1 MQPKS
6 LPGRRSHILVLIFCS
21 IGILGL
27 LIRGIYL
34 IISGI
39 LSFDP
44 GNISNLSAP
53 LLGAL
58 AMLFCAALLVPA
70 MYYSIKRLTGKDIL
84 PANFRPIKV
93 WQVLVLL
100 SVWVLV
106 VILGAVLV
114 GLFDYG
120 WLIAAPLFLL
130 GISLPIFILVWVGAG
145 GLPAGSRQRSWFV
158 LAYGMLGGTVASV
171 LLEYLLLGIAVAII
185 GLLAATNPELRAIL
199 DQVQNQVLNAKGGD
213 IQSLLTVL
221 APYLTNPLIILSIL
235 VFAALIGPL
244 IEESLKPAVIW
255 FLGRHLRTPAEGFVL
270 GILCGAGFAM
280 LEGLMAASGAT
291 QMWGFA
297 LAGRAAASLMHITT
311 SGLLGW
317 AIASVQLQK
326 RYGRLIVVYILSVS
340 IHGLWNGSAIVAV
353 YGALRTMGQGTQT
366 DFLSMIFML
375 AGFMVL
381 ILEFILMLAVLPLI
395 NKSLRRISSPRAEET
410 QSDII
415 SPARQSESEAEQWNG
430 S

>member
-145 GLPAGSRQRSWFV
+145 GLDRK
-158 LAYGMLGGTVASV
+158 SV
-171 LLEYLLLGIAVAII
+171 V
-185 GLLAATNPELRAIL
+185 
-199 DQVQNQVLNAKGGD
+199 
-213 IQSLLTVL
+213 
-221 APYLTNPLIILSIL
+221 
-235 VFAALIGPL
+235 
-244 IEESLKPAVIW
+244 
-255 FLGRHLRTPAEGFVL
+255 
-270 GILCGAGFAM
+270 
-280 LEGLMAASGAT
+280 
-291 QMWGFA
+291 
-297 LAGRAAASLMHITT
+297 
-311 SGLLGW
+311 
-317 AIASVQLQK
+317 
-326 RYGRLIVVYILSVS
+326 
-340 IHGLWNGSAIVAV
+340 
-353 YGALRTMGQGTQT
+353 
-366 DFLSMIFML
+366 
-375 AGFMVL
+375 
-381 ILEFILMLAVLPLI
+381 
-395 NKSLRRISSPRAEET
+395 
-410 QSDII
+410 
-415 SPARQSESEAEQWNG
+415 
-430 S
+430 

>member
-1 MQPKS
+1 MQPKTLS
-6 LPGRRSHILVLIFCS
+6 GRRSPILVLIFCG

-39 LSFDP
+39 LNFDP
-44 GNISNLSAP
+44 GNISNLSTQ

-58 AMLFCAALLVPA
+58 AMLYCAALLIPA
-70 MYYSIKRLTGKDIL
+70 VYYSIKRLAGKDIV
-84 PANFRPIKV
+84 PANVRPIKV
-93 WQVLVLL
+93 WQVMVLI
-100 SVWVLV
+100 SAWVFV

-114 GLFDYG
+114 GLFNYG
-120 WLIAAPLFLL
+120 WVIAAPLFLL
-130 GISLPIFILVWVGAG
+130 GISLPIFILVWIGAG
-145 GLPAGSRQRSWFV
+145 GLPAGSRLRSWSV
-158 LAYGMLGGTVASV
+158 LGFGMLGGTLASV
-171 LLEYLLLGIAVAII
+171 VVEYLLVGIAVTIV

-221 APYLTNPLIILSIL
+221 APYLTNPLVILSIL
-235 VFAALIGPL
+235 VFAAVIGPL

-255 FLGRHLRTPAEGFVL
+255 FLGKRLRTPAEGFVL

-297 LAGRAAASLMHITT
+297 LAGRAAASLMHITC

-326 RYGRLIVVYILSVS
+326 RYGRLIVVYLLSVS
-340 IHGLWNGSAIVAV
+340 IHGLWNGSAVVAV
-353 YGALRTMGQGTQT
+353 YGALRTMVQGTQT
-366 DFLSMIFML
+366 DFLSMFLMG
-375 AGFMVL
+375 AGSLVL
-381 ILEFILMLAVLPLI
+381 IVEFLLMLAVLPLV
-395 NKSLRRISSPRAEET
+395 NNSLRRIASPRVEET

-415 SPARQSESEAEQWNG
+415 SPARKSESEAE
-430 S
+430 

>member
-1 MQPKS
+1 MQSKS
-6 LPGRRSHILVLIFCS
+6 LPGRRSQILVLLFCY
-21 IGILGL
+21 IGFLGL

-34 IISGI
+34 VISGI
-39 LSFDP
+39 LNFDP
-44 GNISNLSAP
+44 GDISNLSAP

-70 MYYSIKRLTGKDIL
+70 MYYSIKRLTGKDVL

-93 WQVLVLL
+93 WQALVLIT
-100 SVWVLV
+100 VWVFV

-114 GLFDYG
+114 GLFDFG
-120 WLIAAPLFLL
+120 WALAAPLFLL
-130 GISLPIFILVWVGAG
+130 GISLPILTLVWIGAG
-145 GLPAGSRQRSWFV
+145 GLPAGSRQRPWFV
-158 LAYGMLGGTVASV
+158 LGFGMLGGTLVSV
-171 LLEYLLLGIAVAII
+171 LLEYLLLGIAVAIV
-185 GLLAATNPELRAIL
+185 GLLAATNPELRTIL

-235 VFAALIGPL
+235 LFAAVIGPM
-244 IEESLKPAVIW
+244 IEESLKPVVIW
-255 FLGRHLRTPAEGFVL
+255 FLGKHLRTPAEGFVL
-270 GILCGAGFAM
+270 GILCGAGFAL
-280 LEGLMAASGAT
+280 LEGLIAASGAT

-297 LAGRAAASLMHITT
+297 LAGRAAASLMHITA

-317 AIASVQLQK
+317 AIASAQLQK

-353 YGALRTMGQGTQT
+353 YGALRTMVQGTQT
-366 DFLSMIFML
+366 DFLSMFFML

-381 ILEFILMLAVLPLI
+381 VLEFILMLAVLPLI
-395 NKSLRRISSPRAEET
+395 NNYLRRISSPRVEEA

-415 SPARQSESEAEQWNG
+415 SPARITKSEAE
-430 S
+430 

>member
-6 LPGRRSHILVLIFCS
+6 LPGRRGNILVLIFCC

-34 IISGI
+34 IVTGI
-39 LSFDP
+39 IGFDP

-58 AMLFCAALLVPA
+58 AMLFCAALLLPA
-70 MYYSIKRLTGKDIL
+70 TYYSIKRLIGKEIL
-84 PANFRPIKV
+84 PGDIRPIKI
-93 WQVLVLL
+93 WHALAII
-100 SVWVLV
+100 SIWIFV

-120 WLIAAPLFLL
+120 WLLAAPMFLL
-130 GISLPIFILVWVGAG
+130 GICLPIFTLIWVGAG
-145 GLPAGSRQRSWFV
+145 GLPAGSRLRAWFV
-158 LAYGMLGGTVASV
+158 LGFGMIGGTVASV
-171 LLEYLLLGIAVAII
+171 LLEYFLLGIALVVV
-185 GLLAATNPELRAIL
+185 GLLASSNPELRTIL

-221 APYLTNPLIILSIL
+221 APYLTNPIVILSIL
-235 VFAALIGPL
+235 VFAAVIGPL
-244 IEESLKPAVIW
+244 IEETLKPAVIW
-255 FLGRHLRTPAEGFVL
+255 FLGKRLLTPAEGFVL

-297 LAGRAAASLMHITT
+297 LAGRAAASLMHITC

-317 AIASVQLQK
+317 GIASVQLQK
-326 RYGRLIVVYILSVS
+326 RYGRLILVYLISIS
-340 IHGLWNGSAIVAV
+340 IHGLWNGSAIIAV
-353 YGALRTMGQGTQT
+353 YGALRTMVQGTQT
-366 DFLSMIFML
+366 DFLSML
-375 AGFMVL
+375 FMVVGLITL
-381 ILEFILMLAVLPLI
+381 ILEFFLILAVLPLM
-395 NKSLRRISSPRAEET
+395 NYSLRRTAALRADGAP
-410 QSDII
+410 SDII
-415 SPARQSESEAEQWNG
+415 SPARKSEPEAEQWIG

>member
-1 MQPKS
+1 MQAKP
-6 LPGRRSHILVLIFCS
+6 LPDRRSHILVLIFCG

-44 GNISNLSAP
+44 GDIANLSAP

-70 MYYSIKRLTGKDIL
+70 MYYSIKRLTGKDI
-84 PANFRPIKV
+84 PQADIRPIKV
-93 WQVLVLL
+93 WQVLVLI
-100 SVWVLV
+100 SVWVFV
-106 VILGAVLV
+106 VVLGAVLV
-114 GLFDYG
+114 GLLDYG

-130 GISLPIFILVWVGAG
+130 GISLPIFTLVWIGAG
-145 GLPAGSRQRSWFV
+145 GLPAGSRLRPWFV
-158 LAYGMLGGTVASV
+158 LGFGMLGGTLVSV
-171 LLEYLLLGIAVAII
+171 LLEYLLLGIAVAIV
-185 GLLAATNPELRAIL
+185 GLLAATNPELRTIL

-221 APYLTNPLIILSIL
+221 APYLMNPLIILSIL
-235 VFAALIGPL
+235 LFAAVVGPM

-255 FLGRHLRTPAEGFVL
+255 FLGKHLRTPAEGFVL

-280 LEGLMAASGAT
+280 LEGLIAASGAA

-297 LAGRAAASLMHITT
+297 LAGRAAASLMHITA

-340 IHGLWNGSAIVAV
+340 IHGLWNGSAIIAV
-353 YGALRTMGQGTQT
+353 YGALRTMVQGTQT
-366 DFLSMIFML
+366 DFLSMFFML

-381 ILEFILMLAVLPLI
+381 VLEFILMLAVLPLI
-395 NKSLRRISSPRAEET
+395 NNYLRRKSSPRVEEA

-415 SPARQSESEAEQWNG
+415 SPALKS
-430 S
+430 